1 MPSLQSVKILNR
13 RQSHLLSALCL
24 PRQNTLGSICQ
35 DLFEHFTQN
44 TKVGKPAYHLPSP
57 RRPKILLLLQCS
69 IHAFIT
75 HWKNSKQN
83 KQATATT
90 EANATHT
97 PAQAEAQQWLRKFL
111 QTEFFF
117 IHRCAIFYF
126 RYSSK
131 FRLVGVEITLILSHV
146 TGLDVVK
153 PLQPYICYKIVCK
166 IRCILQLLHF

>member
-1 MPSLQSVKILNR
+1 MPLLPIGKIVNR
-13 RQSHLLSALCL
+13 IS
-24 PRQNTLGSICQ
+24 
-35 DLFEHFTQN
+35 
-44 TKVGKPAYHLPSP
+44 K
-57 RRPKILLLLQCS
+57 RPPQPKQMR
-69 IHAFIT
+69 HT
-75 HWKNSKQN
+75 HP
-83 KQATATT
+83 
-90 EANATHT
+90 

-153 PLQPYICYKIVCK
+153 PL
-166 IRCILQLLHF
+166 